1 MELKHCTTLKDVL
14 TVSRDIFKDDAH
26 GRLRLIGY
34 LHDFKNIDRHI
45 FNANSDDARNAN
57 VNALTWSA
65 FFPKL
70 SMTFSSKENPL
81 AIANSLE
88 KLSNM
93 LKKELLLVQ

>member
-14 TVSRDIFKDDAH
+14 TVSKDIFKDDAV

-45 FNANSDDARNAN
+45 FNASSEVERDVNINS
-57 VNALTWSA
+57 LTWSA

-81 AIANSLE
+81 EIANSLE
-88 KLSNM
+88 KLSNI
-93 LKKELLLVQ
+93 LKKELLLV